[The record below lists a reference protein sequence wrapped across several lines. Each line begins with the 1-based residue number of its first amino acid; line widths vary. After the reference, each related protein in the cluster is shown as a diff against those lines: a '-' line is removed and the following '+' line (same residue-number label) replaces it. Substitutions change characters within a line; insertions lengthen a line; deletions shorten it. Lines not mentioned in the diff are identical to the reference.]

1 MEVSTMGKN
10 KDNKGRQQGAL
21 DHAPS
26 QQGRKTRAR
35 QAEIAQTSNPLDDRI
50 GPRYDP
56 AEIRAH
62 DTKGKDR
69 LFEDRQQH
77 DDADKSSEKTRLARD
92 LDRHNHLP
100 EDELTHR
107 DRESKAKRK
116 N

>member
-1 MEVSTMGKN
+1 MGKN
-10 KDNKGRQQGAL
+10 KDNGGKQQGAL

-26 QQGRKTRAR
+26 QHGKKTRAR
-35 QAEIAQTSNPLDDRI
+35 QAEIAQSRGNKTDDRA

-56 AEIRAH
+56 EEIRAH
-62 DTKGKDR
+62 NTKGKDR
-69 LFEDRQQH
+69 LFEGRQQH
-77 DDADKSSEKTRLARD
+77 DEADKNSEKTRLSRD

-107 DRESKAKRK
+107 DGQSIAKRK

>member
-1 MEVSTMGKN
+1 MGKN

-35 QAEIAQTSNPLDDRI
+35 QAEIAQSGNPLNERI
-50 GPRYDP
+50 GPQYDP
-56 AEIRAH
+56 ADIRAH
-62 DTKGKDR
+62 DTPGKDR
-69 LFEDRQQH
+69 LFADREQH
-77 DDADKSSEKTRLARD
+77 DDADKNSEKTRLARD
-92 LDRHNHLP
+92 LDRHNHSS

-107 DRESKAKRK
+107 DRQSRAKRK